1 MRFDKGHKQATRERI
16 VAIAAAR
23 FRRDGVAATGIAPI
37 MEEAGLTHGGFY
49 AHFESKEALVRES
62 LDAALAQTRARQER
76 AGAAGLSGRI
86 EHYLSPAHRDAPA
99 QGCAVAALVAEIA
112 RHPEATR
119 ALLTARLEAIFA
131 RYESLLPAGLP
142 AAARRGR
149 AIAIFALLL
158 GTLQLA
164 RAVSDPALSS
174 QILHNG
180 IEAAQSLAVSSA

>member
-1 MRFDKGHKQATRERI
+1 MRFDKGHKAATRARI
-16 VAIAAAR
+16 VAVAAAR

-62 LDAALAQTRARQER
+62 LDAALAQTRRRQEK
-76 AGAAGLSGRI
+76 AGEAGLRGRLA
-86 EHYLSPAHRDAPA
+86 HYLSAAHRDAPA

-131 RYESLLPAGLP
+131 RYESQLPEAVP
-142 AAARRGR
+142 QAARRGR

-158 GTLQLA
+158 GALQLA
-164 RAVSDPALSS
+164 RAATDAALSDK
-174 QILHNG
+174 ILQSG
-180 IEAAQSLAVSSA
+180 IEAAQSLAATAD